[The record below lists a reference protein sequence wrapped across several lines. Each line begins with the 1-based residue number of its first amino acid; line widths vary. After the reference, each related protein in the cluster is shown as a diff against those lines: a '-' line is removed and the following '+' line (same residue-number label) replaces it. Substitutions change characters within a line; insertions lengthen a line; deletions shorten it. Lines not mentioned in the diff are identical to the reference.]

1 MTHQTTEWYKTVSL
15 WVLGACT
22 GLLMM
27 VYTDLRSDMEREAQS
42 SERELTILRSQI
54 EKIRDERVTQTDLV
68 SFKEEVRS
76 EMKAMA
82 ANMDTKLNMILRV
95 LDPQEQYRK

>member
-1 MTHQTTEWYKTVSL
+1 M
-15 WVLGACT
+15 
-22 GLLMM
+22 
-27 VYTDLRSDMEREAQS
+27 
-42 SERELTILRSQI
+42 LRSQI